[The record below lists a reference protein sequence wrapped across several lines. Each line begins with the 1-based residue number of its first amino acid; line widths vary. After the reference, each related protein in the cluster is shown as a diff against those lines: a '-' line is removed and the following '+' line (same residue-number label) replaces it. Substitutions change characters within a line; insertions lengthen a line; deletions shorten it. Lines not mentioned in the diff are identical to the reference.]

1 MAMIACRSR
10 LGQNYEFPDVTRDR
24 VFSLRTK
31 DYRMQIIS
39 IIPNLGSAF
48 NAAVIR
54 TAAFVVLASGVS
66 HADEPATT
74 PAATV
79 TEEAS
84 DILKRVRQHSFQPLS
99 NGFTND
105 AELRTHGV
113 ADLTNDDWKVNTLA
127 VRDLC
132 RQDAK
137 VIPILLDAMTD
148 LNLHVRH
155 VAALSL
161 GILPLIPDATA
172 ENDRRIAALE
182 SALLND
188 QEQVVRSEAAI
199 ALGRL
204 LATTAVPNLKTVAEM
219 DSSKDVQ
226 HQCEIA
232 IERISKM
239 QQDES
244 LLNAYRR
251 LEESTFN
258 SVTTGQ
264 PAPDFTLA
272 DTDGKSWT
280 LSELRGSKTVV
291 LIWIFADW
299 CPVCHGEFREL
310 IQMKQLYV
318 DSDVAVVTIECHE
331 QFRNRVMTGDQ
342 LLTLHGENK
351 KTPQAGY
358 PGSLWWSHLSDPAGA
373 VGAMYGVSPL
383 AFAVHSEYINRP
395 STVIIDKDGI
405 VRFAYYGTFW
415 GDRPSIHKTLEMI
428 QTNDYQFVHPKR
440 LVKR

>member
-1 MAMIACRSR
+1 
-10 LGQNYEFPDVTRDR
+10 
-24 VFSLRTK
+24 
-31 DYRMQIIS
+31 MQIIS

-54 TAAFVVLASGVS
+54 TAAFVVLASCVS
-66 HADEPATT
+66 HADEPTT

-84 DILKRVRQHSFQPLS
+84 DILKRVCQHSFQPLS

-105 AELRTHGV
+105 VELRTHGV
-113 ADLTNDDWKVNTLA
+113 ADPTNDDWKVNTLA

-148 LNLHVRH
+148 PNLHVRH

-161 GILPLIPDATA
+161 GILPSFPNATA
-172 ENDRRIAALE
+172 ENDRRVAVLE

-188 QEQVVRSEAAI
+188 QEQVVRSEAAN
-199 ALGRL
+199 ALGRI
-204 LATTAVPNLKTVAEM
+204 LASSAVPGLKKAAAM
-219 DSSKDVQ
+219 DSSRDVQ

-232 IERISKM
+232 IERIGKM
-239 QQDES
+239 QRDES
-244 LLNAYRR
+244 LLNAYRG

-258 SVTTGQ
+258 SVATGQ
-264 PAPDFTLA
+264 PAPDFSLA
-272 DTDGKSWT
+272 DTDRKIWT
-280 LSELRGSKTVV
+280 LSELRGRKTVV

-310 IQMKQLYV
+310 IQMKQQYI

-331 QFRNRVMTGDQ
+331 QFRNRLMTGDQ

-428 QTNDYQFVHPKR
+428 QSNDYQFVHPKR